1 MTQDLLK
8 FKIIIGISI
17 DVDIDVPRDLKK
29 TNWGQVLKE
38 IKQFRRAEGRSRSGR
53 NPYSSFNVCHNYL
66 LHMEVMEV

>member
-17 DVDIDVPRDLKK
+17 DVNIDAPRDLKK

-38 IKQFRRAEGRSRSGR
+38 IKQFIVYRKESRGKVKVR
-53 NPYSSFNVCHNYL
+53 GEPL
-66 LHMEVMEV
+66 QLI